1 MSEWEREGERKMKI
15 KNKLGGEFWETAITA
30 RPCIGAIPIT
40 ERKLLN
46 NKREE

>member
-1 MSEWEREGERKMKI
+1 MSEWEREMKI

-30 RPCIGAIPIT
+30 RRWVGAIPIT